1 MSVPSFLLFGLLVSF
16 TCWLSPK
23 AHAHPHA
30 WIDLRVQVLF
40 NQEKQI
46 VGLRQAWQ
54 LDPMYSLMVLEDM
67 QAHASE
73 QASLD
78 AQLDTFGAQMIQN
91 LAAYQYFSVIYVQGQ
106 RINTRPVQ
114 DFSIRHVN
122 GRVELMFELLLDQA
136 SDFSSG
142 LEYRIYDPTYY
153 IEMLH
158 TEEAPALS
166 LQNPPIDC
174 QTNIISANP
183 TQEEIDRA
191 AALDRTQ
198 EAPDNLGVIF
208 AETAVIRCPTTNN

>member
-1 MSVPSFLLFGLLVSF
+1 MSVPSFFLFGLLVSV
-16 TCWLSPK
+16 TCWFSPQ
-23 AHAHPHA
+23 AYAHPHA

-40 NQEKQI
+40 NQEQQI
-46 VGLRQAWQ
+46 IGLRQAWQ

-73 QASLD
+73 PASLD

-91 LAAYQYFSVIYVQGQ
+91 LAAYQYFSAIHAQGQ
-106 RINTRPVQ
+106 RMSTRPVQ

-136 SDFSSG
+136 LDASSG

-166 LQNPPIDC
+166 LQNPPAEC
-174 QTNIISANP
+174 QTHIISANP

-198 EAPDNLGVIF
+198 KAPENLGIIF
-208 AETAVIRCPTTNN
+208 AETGVIRCPSVNK